1 MKKTMLGTILLLV
14 ASGLAWGAGASKGSS
29 AEGVTAIAIG
39 GGTASVTVGGIEDA
53 EMEGVAVINGK
64 VYIDGEAV
72 PPGVTRFRSK
82 KGNVYT
88 IRRGPE
94 GVEVESESSSNGGKP

>member
-1 MKKTMLGTILLLV
+1 MNKSILTAVVLLG
-14 ASGLAWGAGASKGSS
+14 ASALAWGAESSKGSS
-29 AEGVTAIAIG
+29 AENITAVAIG
-39 GGTASVTVGGIEDA
+39 GGSASVTVGGIENA
-53 EMEGVAVINGK
+53 EMDGVAVINGK

-72 PPGVTRFRSK
+72 PAGATRYRSK

-94 GVEVESESSSNGGKP
+94 GVAVESESSANGGKP